1 MKLYAYL
8 GCAKPVIMS
17 DLGEF
22 TDSEICKKNDAVYFI
37 PPDNSRALSN
47 AILRLKNNKNLRES
61 LSKNGI
67 NLVKKHRKWANSYNQ
82 ILSIYRCQILNSNYA
97 LPDN

>member
-22 TDSEICKKNDAVYFI
+22 HDFEICKKNKAVYFI
-37 PPDNSRALSN
+37 RPDDSKALSN
-47 AILRLKNNKNLRES
+47 AILNLKNHKELRES
-61 LSKNGI
+61 LSLNGI
-67 NLVKKHRKWANSYNQ
+67 NLVKKHRKWADSYEK
-82 ILSIYRCQILNSNYA
+82 IISIYEHHYA
-97 LPDN
+97 GTNTS